1 MKKNRQGFTLIEL
14 MIVVAIVGI
23 LAAVAIPSY
32 QQYIEKSRRVDAK
45 ETLMRLATLQERFF
59 FQRSSYTNDL
69 TELGVAGTPAL
80 SPEGWYQIAMT
91 HTPGCTGTGTSLS
104 CSAFTI
110 TATAIGAQ
118 ANDTRCTSFSID
130 HALRQTATGTDAVN
144 CW

>member
-32 QQYIEKSRRVDAK
+32 QQYIQKTRRVDAK

-59 FQRSSYTNDL
+59 FQKSSYTKDL
-69 TELGVAGTPAL
+69 AELGVAGTPPL
-80 SPEGWYQIAMT
+80 SPEGWYEIGMS
-91 HTPGCTGTGTSLS
+91 PICTGTGTTL

-118 ANDTRCTSFSID
+118 ANDKRCETFSID
-130 HALRQTATGTDAVN
+130 QALRQKATGTDADN

>member
-32 QQYIEKSRRVDAK
+32 QQYIQKTRRVDAK

-59 FQRSSYTNDL
+59 FQKSSYTNDL
-69 TELGVAGTPAL
+69 AALGVAGTPPL
-80 SPEGWYQIAMT
+80 SPEGWYEIGMS
-91 HTPGCTGTGTSLS
+91 HTPNCTGTGTTLS

-118 ANDTRCTSFSID
+118 ANDKRCETFSID
-130 HALRQTATGTDAVN
+130 QALRQTATGTDADN